1 MYLNIN
7 TLELF
12 RTLEG
17 VQGMNYHKMTVIG
30 EADCAGSSFRNVTKF
45 Q

>member
-17 VQGMNYHKMTVIG
+17 VQGRNCHKMTVIG
-30 EADCAGSSFRNVTKF
+30 EADCAGQAFET
-45 Q
+45 